1 MIFYVDFDGTLVDS
15 IQATVDILNRRYNKN
30 FKSNDIKTWYFEEYG
45 NITPEEIE
53 EIFASDEF
61 FENLKFFDNAKE
73 WLEENREI
81 TKIITKGTPINLIK
95 KQKFLKKYGFE
106 DIEFISVPL
115 KDIKGDYI
123 IDKNSILIDDDV
135 KNLMT
140 SGCKY
145 NILYLT
151 NPLAEWQKYPD
162 GEKWDGLISRSF
174 KPIILNNNN
183 KFNIDIN

>member
-1 MIFYVDFDGTLVDS
+1 MIFYVDFDGTLCDS
-15 IQATVDILNRRYNKN
+15 VSSAVEILNRRYNKN

-53 EIFASDEF
+53 EIFMSDEF
-61 FENLKFFDNAKE
+61 FDNLKFFNGAKE
-73 WLEENREI
+73 WLEENKENV
-81 TKIITKGTPINLIK
+81 KIITKGTPINLIK
-95 KQKFLKKYGFE
+95 KQKFLKGHGFE
-106 DIEFISVPL
+106 EIEFIGVPL
-115 KDIKGDYI
+115 DGIKGDYI
-123 IDKNSILIDDDV
+123 IDKNSTLIDDDV
-135 KNLMT
+135 VNLIN

-174 KPIILNNNN
+174 KPII
-183 KFNIDIN
+183 